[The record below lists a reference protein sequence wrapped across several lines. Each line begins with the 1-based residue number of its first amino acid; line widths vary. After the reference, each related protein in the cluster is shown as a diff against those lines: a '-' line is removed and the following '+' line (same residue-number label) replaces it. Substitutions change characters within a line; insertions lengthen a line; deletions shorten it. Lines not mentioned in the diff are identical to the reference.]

1 VLNKSISRQTENPRV
16 LLGMS
21 GGVDS
26 STAVYL
32 LQEDGFHVKGLTLAL
47 TCALTSLFGD
57 TIHPRDHADRAKR
70 VCDRF
75 KIPHET
81 LDRCRLFENRV
92 VHPFVRE
99 YFRGRTP
106 NPCVECNR
114 FVKWDELLKK
124 ADEERIPY
132 VATGHYARVRYN
144 ATSKRYELLKGRDPK
159 KDQSYYLWQLTQEQ
173 LARTRFPLGDL
184 IKEQIKIIASELGL
198 ESINSGESQDICFIP
213 GNDYREFLRAY
224 VPEKY
229 QSVSQGHFV
238 TQDGEVVGE
247 HPGYFHFTI
256 GQRRG
261 LRLALGYPMYVLEIR
276 PESNEVVVGPKEA
289 LTRCET
295 LVSRVNWVSIPAPE
309 KPIEALVKIRYRH
322 KGLKAVLNP
331 LNHDK
336 IFIKFTDRSEAVT
349 PGQSAVFYDGERVL
363 GGGIIEGT

>member
-1 VLNKSISRQTENPRV
+1 VLNKSISHQKEKPRV

-32 LQEDGFHVKGLTLAL
+32 LQEDGYHVKGLTLAL
-47 TCALTSLFGD
+47 TCSLTSLFGD

-99 YFRGRTP
+99 YFSGRTP
-106 NPCVECNR
+106 NPCVECNP
-114 FVKWDELLKK
+114 FVKWNELLKK
-124 ADEERIPY
+124 ADEEGIPY
-132 VATGHYARVRYN
+132 VATGHYARVRYS
-144 ATSKRYELLKGRDPK
+144 AMSKRYELLKGRDPK

-184 IKEQIKIIASELGL
+184 TKDRIKIIATEQGL
-198 ESINSGESQDICFIP
+198 ESANSGESQDICFIP
-213 GNDYREFLRAY
+213 GDDYREFLREY
-224 VPEKY
+224 VPDQY
-229 QSVSQGHFV
+229 QSVGTGYFL
-238 TQDGEVVGE
+238 TQDGDIVGE

-261 LRLALGYPMYVLEIR
+261 LRLALGYPVYVLEIR

-289 LTRCET
+289 LIRSET
-295 LVSRVNWVSIPAPE
+295 LVSRVNWVSIAPPE
-309 KPIEALVKIRYRH
+309 KPVEALVKIRYRH
-322 KGLKAVLNP
+322 KGLKALLNP
-331 LNHDK
+331 LSHDK
-336 IFIKFTDRSEAVT
+336 IFIKFIDISEAVT

-363 GGGIIEGT
+363 GGGIIEGA